1 MVINMGFFIEV
12 NRNALRKD
20 KFFKFLEKLTIDVV
34 NFLKKNKYLAS
45 DIFKIVLLDPET
57 QEIFRESEHSWKEFR
72 SEFSNYNKEFKE
84 KKVCLQ
90 IISVL
95 NLQNPDNGKEIPVNF
110 DLFLNNNAYLY
121 KFLGHFSFDLSGDS
135 SDFPESDSSVDFDD
149 FFIKQKGSN
158 NRMFFNKLI
167 QLFIDQ
173 NKDRNRIRRI
183 NVGERSM
190 PFQKIHNAFYVYR
203 SNIKAFEKDLLKD
216 FDAIREEIEDRICFL
231 EEDIEKL
238 KEIWKEGFLSKIKT
252 PALEDKIIYLNR
264 ENHFIEEYFKQQ
276 GVVQEGSFR
285 FFNLKKYTYLYPP
298 IEKFYREVTE
308 ILDEISSWDQIWD
321 IFGRKWKERHQSI
334 ESKKMQ

>member
-1 MVINMGFFIEV
+1 MGFFIEV
-12 NRNALRKD
+12 NRNALRKQQ
-20 KFFKFLEKLTIDVV
+20 FFKFLEKLTIDVV

-45 DIFKIVLLDPET
+45 DIFKIVLLDPEN
-57 QEIFRESEHSWKEFR
+57 QDLFRESKHSWEEFR
-72 SEFSNYNKEFKE
+72 RSFSDYNKEFNE

-90 IISVL
+90 ILSVL
-95 NLQNPDNGKEIPVNF
+95 KLQNPYNGKEILVNF
-110 DLFLNNNAYLY
+110 DLFLNSKAYLY

-135 SDFPESDSSVDFDD
+135 SDFPESDSSIDFDD
-149 FFIKQKGSN
+149 FFMNQNGSN
-158 NRMFFNKLI
+158 NRRFFNKLI

-203 SNIKAFEKDLLKD
+203 SNIKPFEKDLLKD
-216 FDAIREEIEDRICFL
+216 FDAIREEIEDRACFL
-231 EEDIEKL
+231 EEDIERL

-252 PALEDKIIYLNR
+252 PALEDKIIYLNS

-276 GVVQEGSFR
+276 GIVQEGSFR
-285 FFNLKKYTYLYPP
+285 FFNPKKYSYLYST
-298 IEKFYREVTE
+298 IEKFYRDVTE
-308 ILDEISSWDQIWD
+308 TLDEISSWDQIWD
-321 IFGRKWKERHQSI
+321 IFKRKWKEKHPSI

>member
-1 MVINMGFFIEV
+1 MGFFIEV
-12 NRNALRKD
+12 NRNALRKQQ
-20 KFFKFLEKLTIDVV
+20 FFKFLEKLTIDVV

-45 DIFKIVLLDPET
+45 DIFKIVLLDPEN
-57 QEIFRESEHSWKEFR
+57 QDLLRESKHLWEEFR
-72 SEFSNYNKEFKE
+72 RRFSDYNKEFNE

-95 NLQNPDNGKEIPVNF
+95 KLQNPYNGKEILVNF
-110 DLFLNNNAYLY
+110 DLFLNSKAYLY

-149 FFIKQKGSN
+149 FFIKQNGSN

-173 NKDRNRIRRI
+173 NKDKNRIRRI

-203 SNIKAFEKDLLKD
+203 SNIKPFEKDLLKD
-216 FDAIREEIEDRICFL
+216 FDAIRDEIEDRACFL
-231 EEDIEKL
+231 EEDIERL

-276 GVVQEGSFR
+276 GIVQEGSFR
-285 FFNLKKYTYLYPP
+285 FFNPKEFSYLYST
-298 IEKFYREVTE
+298 IEKFYRDVTE
-308 ILDEISSWDQIWD
+308 TLDEISTWDQIWD
-321 IFGRKWKERHQSI
+321 IFKRKWKEKHQSI